1 MLLVL
6 LVELLQRGLE
16 QVLAAALLDGLDA
29 GGGRVLIRG
38 VNKISR
44 NFTIFREGTFHLQAV
59 IWSLMVG
66 KYNSCLLAC
75 RLASRVTV
83 FK

>member
-29 GGGRVLIRG
+29 GGGRVLVSG

-44 NFTIFREGTFHLQAV
+44 NSEKALFIDR
-59 IWSLMVG
+59 
-66 KYNSCLLAC
+66 LLYGA
-75 RLASRVTV
+75 
-83 FK
+83 

>member
-29 GGGRVLIRG
+29 GGGRFLVRG
-38 VNKISR
+38 VNKFSR
-44 NFTIFREGTFHLQAV
+44 IFTIFREGTCH
-59 IWSLMVG
+59 
-66 KYNSCLLAC
+66 
-75 RLASRVTV
+75 
-83 FK
+83 